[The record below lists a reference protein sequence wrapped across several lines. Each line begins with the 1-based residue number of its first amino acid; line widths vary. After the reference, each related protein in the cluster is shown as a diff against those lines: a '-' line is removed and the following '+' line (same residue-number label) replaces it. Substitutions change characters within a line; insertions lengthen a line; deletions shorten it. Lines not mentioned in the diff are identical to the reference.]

1 LWRKTSKQNT
11 SILVKTMNN
20 KIYEEEVF
28 LHNLHIISYIGFRQV
43 IQTSSYNLSVFYIS
57 WAEGEGNIQLRQ
69 VIWARIT
76 YEDCEEKLLNKITSI
91 LVKTMNNKI
100 CHTAIENL
108 SDPIGY
114 LLDFTNPYY
123 TALAGNMKA
132 VSRKIPRIY
141 L

>member
-1 LWRKTSKQNT
+1 MNNKIYEDCEEKLLNKIT

-20 KIYEEEVF
+20 KIYE
-28 LHNLHIISYIGFRQV
+28 
-43 IQTSSYNLSVFYIS
+43 
-57 WAEGEGNIQLRQ
+57 
-69 VIWARIT
+69 
-76 YEDCEEKLLNKITSI
+76 DCEEKFLNKITSI

-132 VSRKIPRIY
+132 RVKKDNSFRNHT
-141 L
+141 